1 MIGVIDYGLGNL
13 FSLGNAL
20 DYIGA
25 KWRFVQSPAELSECN
40 GLILPGVGAF
50 PQGME
55 ALSSLGFVQSLR
67 SWQKPLMGICL
78 GMQLLFTESEEF
90 SLTQGLGLIP
100 GRVVKLTDVPKIPH
114 MGWNTLSLNKAHP
127 LLQGIDAGDAVYFVH
142 SFHAIT
148 DNGNLLATCSY
159 GGSVTAAVACGNVMG
174 TQFHPEKSG
183 EVGLTML
190 RNFVRITKEGL

>member
-25 KWRFVQSPAELSECN
+25 KWCFVQSPAELSECD

-55 ALSSLGFVQSLR
+55 ALCSLGFVQSLR

-90 SLTQGLGLIP
+90 SLTQGLALIP

-114 MGWNTLSLNKAHP
+114 MGWNALSLNKTHP

>member
-25 KWRFVQSPAELSECN
+25 KWRFVQAPAELSECD

-55 ALSSLGFVQSLR
+55 ALCSLGLVQSLR

-114 MGWNTLSLNKAHP
+114 MGWNTLSLNKTHP

-183 EVGLTML
+183 EIGLTML